1 MRKHEQIFAFEGP
14 TLKAEYDGWYL
25 HAKMFAPSDELLTID
40 ELADRLKVK
49 KSFVYE
55 HTRRRAAVRNVR
67 PLPHIRMGKYLRF
80 NWTEVLN
87 WLTEL
92 EQKGAVAA

>member
-1 MRKHEQIFAFEGP
+1 MEKHEQIFAFEGP
-14 TLKAEYDGWYL
+14 TLTAEYDGPIL
-25 HAKMFAPSDELLTID
+25 VNLGPSDELLTID

-49 KSFVYE
+49 KSFIYE
-55 HTRRRAAVRNVR
+55 HTRRRANVRNER

-92 EQKGAVAA
+92 EQKGAIAA